1 VFANR
6 VVRLSPSAPNY
17 FFLMNDKRSSEKPIV
32 PPVEFSEYIGS
43 LLTSCL
49 QGLIKSTSDD
59 DVLAKKL
66 AGLEAEVRKGKRIS
80 PSIDLE
86 KEIEEFFDRNL
97 FKHKLLREEKNIVK
111 SMALEI
117 VDTIK
122 SIVPDSTGFESS
134 SAQFLENIESADSIQ
149 AILKLK
155 NTFIEEIKK
164 VREGSRALQDELEDQ
179 RKTSVIL
186 AEKLE
191 QSEAQALVDP
201 LTKVLNRAAYNMRIG
216 QMVQEYK
223 RYKEEWALLTLDIDY
238 FKKFNDEFGHQLGDN
253 VLKSVAGTVKNC
265 IRVSDRVFR
274 YGGEE
279 FVVLLGRINSQIATH
294 LAEKICQA
302 VERSY
307 FVHGDKK
314 LKVTVSIGG
323 AIIATDDNELSIF
336 ERADKAMYQAKN
348 NGRNQVVMDL

>member
-1 VFANR
+1 MG
-6 VVRLSPSAPNY
+6 VRLSSMAPNY
-17 FFLMNDKRSSEKPIV
+17 FFLMNDKRSSVKPIV
-32 PPVEFSEYIGS
+32 PPDKSSEFERN
-43 LLTSCL
+43 LFTSCL
-49 QGLIKSTSDD
+49 QGLTESIST
-59 DVLAKKL
+59 DVVLSKKL
-66 AGLEAEVRKGKRIS
+66 ADLEAEVLKGESIS
-80 PSIDLE
+80 SPIDLG
-86 KEIEEFFDRNL
+86 KEIV
-97 FKHKLLREEKNIVK
+97 KLN
-111 SMALEI
+111 
-117 VDTIK
+117 
-122 SIVPDSTGFESS
+122 SI
-134 SAQFLENIESADSIQ
+134 
-149 AILKLK
+149 
-155 NTFIEEIKK
+155 FIEEIKK
-164 VREGSRALQDELEDQ
+164 IRESSRTLQDELEDQ
-179 RKTSVIL
+179 RRTSITL

-191 QSEAQALVDP
+191 QSQAQALVDP

-223 RYKEEWALLTLDIDY
+223 RYKEEWALLTLDIDH

-253 VLKSVAGTVKNC
+253 VLKLVASTVKNC

-279 FVVLLGRINSQIATH
+279 FVVLLGRINSEIATH
-294 LAEKICQA
+294 LAEKICQT

-323 AIIATDDNELSIF
+323 AIIDADDDELSIF

>member
-1 VFANR
+1 M
-6 VVRLSPSAPNY
+6 APNY

-32 PPVEFSEYIGS
+32 PPDKSSEFERN
-43 LLTSCL
+43 LFTSCL
-49 QGLIKSTSDD
+49 QGLTESIST
-59 DVLAKKL
+59 DVVLSKKL
-66 AGLEAEVRKGKRIS
+66 ADFEAEVLKGESIS
-80 PSIDLE
+80 SPIDLG
-86 KEIEEFFDRNL
+86 KEIV
-97 FKHKLLREEKNIVK
+97 KLN
-111 SMALEI
+111 
-117 VDTIK
+117 
-122 SIVPDSTGFESS
+122 SI
-134 SAQFLENIESADSIQ
+134 
-149 AILKLK
+149 
-155 NTFIEEIKK
+155 FIEEIKK
-164 VREGSRALQDELEDQ
+164 IRESSRTLQDELEDQ
-179 RKTSVIL
+179 RRTSITL

-191 QSEAQALVDP
+191 QSQAQALVDP

-223 RYKEEWALLTLDIDY
+223 RYKEEWALLTLDIDH

-253 VLKSVAGTVKNC
+253 VLKLVASTVKNC

-279 FVVLLGRINSQIATH
+279 FVVLLGRINSEIATH
-294 LAEKICQA
+294 LAEKICQT